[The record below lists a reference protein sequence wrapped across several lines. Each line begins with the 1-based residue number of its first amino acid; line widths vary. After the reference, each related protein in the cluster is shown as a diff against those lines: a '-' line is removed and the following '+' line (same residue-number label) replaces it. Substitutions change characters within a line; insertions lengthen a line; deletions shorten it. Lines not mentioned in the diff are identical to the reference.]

1 MSKWIDVKDR
11 LPEPE
16 TDVLVVCNQNGYV
29 FVCPAIYE
37 DGKTLTQDS
46 GWNWCD
52 IYVYDLYDEE
62 SDGYYIPEGWW
73 ENRKFN
79 PDDVYNNLIDCAVT
93 HWMPLPEPPKERID

>member
-29 FVCPAIYE
+29 FVCPAI
-37 DGKTLTQDS
+37 
-46 GWNWCD
+46 
-52 IYVYDLYDEE
+52 DEE
-62 SDGYYIPEGWW
+62 SDDYYIPEGWW